1 MANSS
6 LNLSSLD
13 FDTLK
18 QNFKNYLSTQS
29 VFKDYNFDGSN
40 ISVLLDVM
48 TYNTYLN
55 SFYLNMVASEMFL
68 DSAQKLDSVVSH
80 AKELNYTPRSY
91 KSSSANVNF
100 TISANGISSIISI
113 PKNTLFT
120 GSNANGTFS
129 FVTEQ
134 TYTYVSQN
142 STFQVAN
149 LQIYEGV
156 YVNTSFVMDYSNE
169 AQRFVLPNDKI
180 DLDSLT
186 VTVYENNLQNTS
198 SFFRAETLFGLT
210 ATSNIFFV
218 QAAQN
223 NQYEILFGDG
233 FLGRKPKNEALI
245 VAQYRVVNGSDSDGI
260 ISFTLDND
268 LGPINGGI
276 ASVGTITV
284 SANSGGGANAE
295 SIESIR
301 FYAPRYFATQQRA
314 ISSDDYSSII
324 LSKFGGKISDVNI
337 YGGELLEP
345 KQYGRVAVCLKPS
358 GSTITPDYVKNE
370 IANFMLDY
378 ISVPSRIIITDPD
391 YFYCAVDTSVQY
403 NKNIT
408 TKQPNE
414 IRSVVLNAIRSFSSS
429 NLEKFENDLRYSKF
443 VKSIDDSDISITSN
457 DTDIFM
463 IKRLTPKINFA
474 TTYVIQFD
482 NTANYEGVTTT
493 STNLLY
499 RHIITSSSFTYQDED
514 GNNYPNSYIEDNSA
528 GTLLVYSIIN
538 NTYTIINSNIG
549 TIDYNT
555 GLVKINNLRVADYNN
570 YISIY
575 MRTLNKDII
584 INKSKVLLIDLNDV
598 TVNVI
603 ETVG

>member
-18 QNFKNYLSTQS
+18 QNLKNYLSTQS
-29 VFKDYNFDGSN
+29 VLKDYNFDGSN
-40 ISVLLDVM
+40 MSVLLDVM
-48 TYNTYLN
+48 SYNSYLN

-80 AKELNYTPRSY
+80 AKELNYVPRSY
-91 KSSSANVNF
+91 TSSSANVNF
-100 TISANGISSIISI
+100 TLSTNGISSIISI

-120 GSNANGTFS
+120 GSNANGTYS
-129 FVTEQ
+129 FVTEE

-142 STFQVAN
+142 STFQVSN

-156 YVNTSFVMDYSNE
+156 YVNTSFVMNYTD
-169 AQRFVLPNDKI
+169 QTQKFVLPNEKI
-180 DLDSLT
+180 DLNSLT
-186 VTVYENNLQNTS
+186 VTVYENNFQNTA
-198 SFFRAETLFGLT
+198 SFFRADTLFGLT
-210 ATSNIFFV
+210 SASNVFFV

-223 NQYEILFGDG
+223 NEYEILFGDG
-233 FLGRKPKNEALI
+233 FLGRKPKNESLI
-245 VAQYRVVNGSDSDGI
+245 VAQYRVVNGSDADGI
-260 ISFTLDND
+260 TRFTLDVD
-268 LGPINGGI
+268 LGPVNGGT
-276 ASVGTITV
+276 ASVDTITV

-314 ISSDDYSSII
+314 VSSDDYSSII
-324 LSKFGGKISDVNI
+324 LSRFGGKISDVNV

-391 YFYCAVDTSVQY
+391 YFYCSVDTTVQY
-403 NKNIT
+403 NKNVT
-408 TKQPNE
+408 SKQPNE
-414 IRSVVLNAIRSFSSS
+414 IKSVVLNAIKSFSQT

-463 IKRLTPKINFA
+463 IKRLTPRINFS
-474 TTYVIQFD
+474 TTYVIEYGNQ
-482 NTANYEGVTTT
+482 ANYEGVTTT

-499 RHIITSSSFTYQDED
+499 RHIITSSAFTYQDED
-514 GNNYPNSYIEDNSA
+514 GNNYTNSYIEDDSA
-528 GTLLVYSIIN
+528 GKLVVYSIIN

-549 TIDYNT
+549 SVDYTT
-555 GLVKINNLRVADYNN
+555 GLVNINNLRVADYNN

-575 MRTLNKDII
+575 MRTLNKDIF

-598 TVNVI
+598 NVNII